1 MRHHSI
7 RKGSNHF
14 GKKVTNKPHIWSSGE
29 ALGGS
34 GEAPGRPWGGSGRLR
49 GGSREALGRS
59 GRPDEG
65 PEVSKEAQGGSGEA
79 PGKRLGG
86 DLGEPGGHVP
96 GVLGTS
102 WRHLRPS
109 QGFLAL
115 LMEARGGIASGASF
129 CDQI

>member
-14 GKKVTNKPHIWSSGE
+14 GRKVAIKSHIWSSGE
-29 ALGGS
+29 A
-34 GEAPGRPWGGSGRLR
+34 PGRPRGGSGRLR
-49 GGSREALGRS
+49 GGSQEALGRS

-65 PEVSKEAQGGSGEA
+65 PEVSKEAQGGSREA

-102 WRHLRPS
+102 WRHLRTS

-129 CDQI
+129 CDQF